1 MPLNEYP
8 DNTLALHL
16 QNKLSHPTDIASPT
30 SRYECEMSLR
40 DKAKEPGIPIQ
51 VQRPETLTEGM
62 VFQPKRPFS
71 RIIRNASVR
80 VECPFGDP
88 AFGPRVA
95 DL

>member
-1 MPLNEYP
+1 MPLNENP

-16 QNKLSHPTDIASPT
+16 QNNLSHPTDITPPAS
-30 SRYECEMSLR
+30 RHGCEMSLR

-51 VQRPETLTEGM
+51 VQRPEALSEDM

-71 RIIRNASVR
+71 RIIPNNSVP
-80 VECPFGDP
+80 VECLFGDP